1 MLMIRTSEFGL
12 RTRRVRHTLG
22 LAGSPTT
29 SELDMPKLSE
39 RERLADLEARQ
50 RKMAEEVAQARSA
63 LRDRY
68 AAMVRELG
76 VEALTEREFR
86 DVLTHAIRAGG
97 APSIGA
103 LKALPAAKTA

>member
-1 MLMIRTSEFGL
+1 MLMIRTSVFGL
-12 RTRRVRHTLG
+12 RTRRVRYTLG

-63 LRDRY
+63 LRNRY

-86 DVLTHAIRAGG
+86 DLLTHAIRAGG
-97 APSIGA
+97 AASVGA
-103 LKALPAAKTA
+103 LKALPAAKAA